1 MLREL
6 HISNLAVIEDARIEL
21 ADGLNCFTGQTGAGK
36 SLVIGAFEI
45 LLGLRK
51 AGDLLRDGA
60 EEGRVSGVFELAD
73 AELIRQVDAVA
84 DAGMGG
90 DGPAEGPE
98 QLLVTRKVFASGRT
112 SVTVN
117 GAPATLGMLQQIG
130 ELLVDVHGQ
139 HDHQFLLKPANQR
152 LMLDRFAESDDLRQR
167 YGDLHGRIR
176 ALRQRREALE
186 ASATLRKQQLE
197 LYEFQA
203 GEIDEAEPTEGEY
216 DELAARHRVMSNLEK
231 IGREAGAAHAALH
244 ESDGAIIDRLQGV
257 AAVLKDLGELDESL
271 VPIADEVR
279 GALAQLQD
287 ASFSLGRY
295 ASRLDLDPAELEEVE
310 SRLNTLNRLIQKY
323 GPGRGGTLADV
334 LDHRRT
340 IGVEIDRLRGEGEDL
355 ASIDAQL
362 EPMAGEL
369 AEVGAALSAKRRE
382 AAEKLCPLVI
392 GQLAELGMADAR
404 FEVAIDTAEAPGE
417 SASGMDEI
425 ELLVAP
431 NPGQA
436 AKPLR
441 RIASG
446 GELSRIMLALKSILA
461 RSDRISV
468 LVFDEVDANIGGRM
482 GSVIGE
488 KLRDLAAHHQVL
500 CITHLPQIAAFA
512 SHHLRIAKAVHRG
525 RTRTEV
531 EPLDD
536 SRRIDELAEML
547 AGKGHSATT
556 RKQAEEMLANAAG
569 ANGKPKPKTPG
580 RKRKTAKTTK

>member
-21 ADGLNCFTGQTGAGK
+21 AEGLNCFTGQTGAGK
-36 SLVIGAFEI
+36 SLIIGAFEV

-60 EEGRVSGVFELAD
+60 DEGRVSGVFEISD
-73 AELIRQVDAVA
+73 PELIRQVERIA
-84 DAGMGG
+84 DAGL
-90 DGPAEGPE
+90 DPDQAPE
-98 QLLVTRKVFASGRT
+98 QLLVTRKLFSSGRT

-117 GAPATLGMLQQIG
+117 GGPATLGMLQKIG

-152 LMLDRFAESDDLRQR
+152 LMLDRFGECDELREQ
-167 YGDLHGRIR
+167 YTTLHHELRELTERR
-176 ALRQRREALE
+176 AALE

-203 GEIDEAEPTEGEY
+203 REIDDAEPTDGEY
-216 DELAARHRVMSNLEK
+216 EELSARHRVLANLER
-231 IGREAGAAHAALH
+231 IGREATQAHAALH
-244 ESDGAIIDRLQGV
+244 ESDGAVIDRLQGI
-257 AAVLKDLGELDESL
+257 AAVLKELGDLDESL
-271 VPIADEVR
+271 LPIADEVK

-287 ASFSLGRY
+287 AAFSLGRY
-295 ASRLDLDPAELEEVE
+295 ASRLELDPAELEEIE
-310 SRLNTLNRLIQKY
+310 SRLNTLNRLIHKY
-323 GPGRGGTLADV
+323 GEGVGGTLADV
-334 LDHRRT
+334 IAHRAT
-340 IGVEIDRLRGEGEDL
+340 IGAEIDRLRGESEDL
-355 ASIDAQL
+355 ASIDAQI
-362 EPMAGEL
+362 EPLRNRL
-369 AEVGAALSAKRRE
+369 AETGATLSRKRRE
-382 AAEKLCPLVI
+382 AAEALRPKVLE
-392 GQLAELGMADAR
+392 QLAELGMAEAQ
-404 FEVAIDTAEAPGE
+404 FEVSIESADEPGE
-417 SASGMDEI
+417 SASGLDEI

-436 AKPLR
+436 ARPLR

-488 KLRDLAAHHQVL
+488 KLRGLASSHQVL
-500 CITHLPQIAAFA
+500 CITHLPQIAAYA
-512 SHHLRIAKAVHRG
+512 AHHMRIVKAVASG

-531 EPLDD
+531 EPLEDE
-536 SRRIDELAEML
+536 RRVEELAEML
-547 AGKGHSATT
+547 AGSGQSETS
-556 RKQAEEMLANAAG
+556 RKQAAELLKAAQV
-569 ANGKPKPKTPG
+569 PKRG
-580 RKRKTAKTTK
+580 HRKRKAAKTAR